1 MQNYV
6 NLNGEKCIKFA
17 YEIYFQHPNSNELS
31 ATRQTVLADDGKVR
45 YEVIPVTPGRLP
57 GQRHWDNCM
66 AVGTTSLSACGA
78 YRLSPDCVRTQSGNL
93 FSIFLALYAFL
104 RQYIFYFNRPIV
116 RYCNLHAKLYWVH
129 LKIIIIII
137 MIKVKYKW

>member
-57 GQRHWDNCM
+57 GKRN
-66 AVGTTSLSACGA
+66 
-78 YRLSPDCVRTQSGNL
+78 
-93 FSIFLALYAFL
+93 
-104 RQYIFYFNRPIV
+104 
-116 RYCNLHAKLYWVH
+116 
-129 LKIIIIII
+129 
-137 MIKVKYKW
+137 